1 MGQRNIA
8 GVRWHSD
15 PMDIPV
21 DHPRYLSLTSRE
33 RIADGV
39 DAGLVDR
46 TGLIA
51 HGRGEAFDYLLGETT
66 IPPAEVAIRA
76 AAAALALADS
86 SVISVNG
93 NTAVLSGDTIAALSR
108 NHSIPVEVNIFHRT
122 EGRVARLVEHMMS
135 FGLEN
140 VLGIDPDAI
149 IPGLA
154 QPRAACC
161 EVGIYNADV
170 VLVPLEDGDRAEA
183 LKAMGKTVV
192 TIDLNPLSRTARTAD
207 ITIVDNVVRAIP
219 NIDTAMG
226 EMSMDEAEG
235 ILSSFDNEKN
245 LRETMEFIARRM
257 SAGDV

>member
-1 MGQRNIA
+1 MGVGDGEPIE
-8 GVRWHSD
+8 
-15 PMDIPV
+15 MEIPE

-39 DAGLVDR
+39 EAGLVDR

-66 IPPAEVAIRA
+66 IPPAEMATKA
-76 AAAALALADS
+76 AAAALVQADS

-93 NTAVLSGDTIAALSR
+93 NTAVLSGEEIASMSR
-108 NHSIPVEVNIFHRT
+108 IHDIPVEINIFHRT
-122 EGRVARLVEHMMS
+122 EGRVARLVDHMKG
-135 FGLEN
+135 FGLDD
-140 VLGIDPDAI
+140 VLGIDPDAT
-149 IPGLA
+149 IPNLA

-170 VLVPLEDGDRAEA
+170 VLVPLEDGDRAQA
-183 LKAMGKTVV
+183 LKGMGKTVI

-219 NIDTAMG
+219 NIDEAMS
-226 EMSMDEAEG
+226 EMSREEAQG
-235 ILSSFDNEKN
+235 ILSAFDNGDN
-245 LRETMEFIARRM
+245 LKETMEFIARRM
-257 SAGDV
+257 SAGDDR